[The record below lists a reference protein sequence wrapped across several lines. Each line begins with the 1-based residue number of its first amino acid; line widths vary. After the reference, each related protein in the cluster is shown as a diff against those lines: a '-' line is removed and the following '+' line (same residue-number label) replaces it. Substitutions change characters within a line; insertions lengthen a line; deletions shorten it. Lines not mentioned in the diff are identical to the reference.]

1 MDIENISVQR
11 KIKTYDTMKFH
22 ALKFQTCSNHSQ
34 WLPHQ
39 SAMHIYRAENPFRM
53 KSTHSKIIPNYSL
66 FPHH

>member
-34 WLPHQ
+34 WLPHE
-39 SAMHIYRAENPFRM
+39 SAMHITGQKIPFAWNQPIV
-53 KSTHSKIIPNYSL
+53 K
-66 FPHH
+66 